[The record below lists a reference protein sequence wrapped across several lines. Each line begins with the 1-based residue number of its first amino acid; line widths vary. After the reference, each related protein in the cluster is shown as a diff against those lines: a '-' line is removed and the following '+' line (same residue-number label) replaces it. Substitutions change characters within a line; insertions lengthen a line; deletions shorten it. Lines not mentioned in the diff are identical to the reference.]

1 MEARPS
7 PLIEAIVTVLMPAA
21 YREHVMGD
29 LNERYTSP
37 SQYIADAI
45 QTVPFVLWS
54 HIRRSLN
61 LRFNGSPSGE
71 KVMTLSAQEHD
82 RLREEELVRLEIRAE
97 RRRKQRPRLLMVAT
111 IWTLAL
117 TGLAF
122 AGNHLH
128 F

>member
-1 MEARPS
+1 
-7 PLIEAIVTVLMPAA
+7 
-21 YREHVMGD
+21 
-29 LNERYTSP
+29 
-37 SQYIADAI
+37 
-45 QTVPFVLWS
+45 
-54 HIRRSLN
+54 
-61 LRFNGSPSGE
+61 
-71 KVMTLSAQEHD
+71 MTLSAQEHD

-122 AGNHLH
+122 AGSHLH